1 MHRAKKAIKQLKEY
15 LGGDAQGVK
24 FLDEIS
30 LIVNHLRK
38 DAATA
43 SETSQ
48 TAERIADRLKDEAIK
63 LRDQV
68 AQVSQ
73 DLRQAEAKISQL
85 EQQSDARAKDVV
97 NVDHETTDV
106 DSRDI
111 NVSTL
116 ISMFKRLMRDIPNRP
131 EPARV
136 PWSMVE
142 SLVNADDKPS
152 RSRRRFVK
160 EEARAFIPGMC
171 ETYDLQDLVSGYSAA
186 EMITLGR
193 MVALNASIGNAL
205 VVYCSKLVLDVDPRK
220 MFMETAGKPDRFS
233 EMWVRWTRNNAI
245 GKVNTDEEARLK
257 LVAAASSRHPDWI
270 GHRQC
275 PTG

>member
-1 MHRAKKAIKQLKEY
+1 
-15 LGGDAQGVK
+15 
-24 FLDEIS
+24 
-30 LIVNHLRK
+30 
-38 DAATA
+38 
-43 SETSQ
+43 
-48 TAERIADRLKDEAIK
+48 LKDEAIK